1 MKDDRKG
8 GDEGE
13 GGERVRERVRR
24 GKKDEASG
32 T

>member
-1 MKDDRKG
+1 MKNDRKG
-8 GDEGE
+8 GDEEE
-13 GGERVRERVRR
+13 GGERERVRR